1 VSSLVV
7 RGQNLLGLG
16 LSRTLLYLPTG
27 KDRRLMASEDSE
39 ARVGGFIDGDIVIG
53 VQKAVDRSR
62 DRLNCSTWV

>member
-1 VSSLVV
+1 
-7 RGQNLLGLG
+7 
-16 LSRTLLYLPTG
+16 
-27 KDRRLMASEDSE
+27 MASEDSE